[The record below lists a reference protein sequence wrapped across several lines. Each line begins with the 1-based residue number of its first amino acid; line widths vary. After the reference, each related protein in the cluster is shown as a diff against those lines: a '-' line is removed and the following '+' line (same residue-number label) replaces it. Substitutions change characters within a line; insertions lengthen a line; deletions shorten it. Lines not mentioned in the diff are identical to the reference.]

1 MVMVPRSAYF
11 SPSLDMPPGG
21 RLQIPAGGSATVSY
35 SMSPPMPNAS
45 IHLELS
51 DPPAGV
57 TLQDVSVIPR
67 GYMLTLKADDKHT
80 GYADNLIVEAF
91 TENNGKGKASGPP
104 TETEGFPR
112 GPAGYR
118 VRDCEER

>member
-1 MVMVPRSAYF
+1 
-11 SPSLDMPPGG
+11 
-21 RLQIPAGGSATVSY
+21 
-35 SMSPPMPNAS
+35 MPNAS

-104 TETEGFPR
+104 TKQRVSLGVL
-112 GPAGYR
+112 PAMR
-118 VRDCEER
+118 SRCEER